1 MYIPDLFGAY
11 TKGRELAIE
20 KNWQDLKNFESVEAA
35 RNQNDLTAMDIW
47 ERRQQMPGKMN
58 MFYNNVDTSQM
69 NTDVAREAHPGV
81 IAKARMG
88 SGHAQDQFSI
98 WQANRDYG
106 RQVMNRGYQ
115 AGLAMT
121 DAAGQNKAGQANYWL
136 TDNRAYQHGRNV
148 VQQAYDTQRG
158 NSITAAHYPTV
169 AQQQNTQGDL
179 TYRNNVAGLNL
190 GYDQIKNAHEL
201 LPQLQALVK
210 TNLGN
215 QQADASSYQTSREAS
230 RITGMQQQEFDRHR
244 LIAEMMNAHTPGSGT
259 TYLMGVM
266 GIGGQ
271 TATPAQATPAT
282 GQTQS
287 GVPVGTNSVLAPTQS
302 GVPVRTN
309 SVLAPTQSGVPVR
322 TNSVLAPTGTPQTNQ
337 PVQDIRSLLPLMF
350 QNPNGGQVYNYPAS
364 PEHGQY
370 RPLVPAPTPQEVQQQ
385 QLIKRLSGPRQGGIL

>member
-11 TKGRELAIE
+11 TKGRELAIA
-20 KNWQDLKNFESVEAA
+20 KNWDDLKNFESVEAA
-35 RNQNDLTAMDIW
+35 RNQNDLSAMDVW

-58 MFYNNVDTSQM
+58 MFYNNVDLSQM
-69 NTDVAREAHPGV
+69 NTDVAREAHPGM

-98 WQANRDYG
+98 WQDNRDYG
-106 RQVMNRGYQ
+106 REVMNRGYQ
-115 AGLAMT
+115 SGLAMM

-136 TDNRAYQHGRNV
+136 TDNRAYQHGGNV
-148 VQQAYDTQRG
+148 AQQTYDTQRG
-158 NSITAAHYPTV
+158 NSATAAHYPTV
-169 AQQQNTQGDL
+169 AQQQNTLGDL
-179 TYRNNVAGLNL
+179 QYRNNVAGLHL

-201 LPQLQALVK
+201 SPQQHTLNK
-210 TNLGN
+210 TNLDN
-215 QQADASSYQTSREAS
+215 QQADASSYQTRQSAAKS
-230 RITGMQQQEFDRHR
+230 AQMQQQEFDRHVMV
-244 LIAEMMNAHTPGSGT
+244 AEAMNAQTPGSGT

-302 GVPVRTN
+302 GVPV
-309 SVLAPTQSGVPVR
+309 G

-337 PVQDIRSLLPLMF
+337 PVQDIRSLLPPMV
-350 QNPNGGQVYNYPAS
+350 QNPNGGQVYNYPVY

-370 RPLVPAPTPQEVQQQ
+370 RPLVPTPTPQEVQQQ
-385 QLIKRLSGPRQGGIL
+385 QLINRLSGPRQGGVL

>member
-11 TKGRELAIE
+11 VKGRELAIE

-69 NTDVAREAHPGV
+69 NTDVAREAHPGL

-88 SGHAQDQFSI
+88 SGHAQDHFSI

-106 RQVMNRGYQ
+106 REVMNRGYQ
-115 AGLAMT
+115 SGLAMM

-136 TDNRAYQHGRNV
+136 TDNRAYQHGGNV
-148 VQQAYDTQRG
+148 AQQAYDTQRG
-158 NSITAAHYPTV
+158 NSITAAYYPTV
-169 AQQQNTQGDL
+169 AEQQNTQGDL
-179 TYRNNVAGLNL
+179 QHRNNVAGLNL
-190 GYDQIKNAHEL
+190 GYDQIKNAHEV
-201 LPQLQALVK
+201 LPQEHKLYK
-210 TNLGN
+210 TTIGN
-215 QQADASSYQTSREAS
+215 RQEDENNYQPRQSAVQETQ
-230 RITGMQQQEFDRHR
+230 MQQQEFDRHR
-244 LIAEMMNAHTPGSGT
+244 LIAEMMNEQTPGSGT

-287 GVPVGTNSVLAPTQS
+287 SVPVG
-302 GVPVRTN
+302 
-309 SVLAPTQSGVPVR
+309 

-337 PVQDIRSLLPLMF
+337 PVQDIRSLLPPMF
-350 QNPNGGQVYNYPAS
+350 QNPNGGQVYNYPVS

-370 RPLVPAPTPQEVQQQ
+370 RPLVPTPTPQEVQQQ
-385 QLIKRLSGPRQGGIL
+385 RFINHLSGPRQGGIL

>member
-11 TKGRELAIE
+11 TKGRELAIA
-20 KNWQDLKNFESVEAA
+20 KNWDDLKNFESVEAA
-35 RNQNDLTAMDIW
+35 RNQNDLSAMDVW

-58 MFYNNVDTSQM
+58 MFYNNVDLSQM
-69 NTDVAREAHPGV
+69 NTDVAREAHPGL

-98 WQANRDYG
+98 WQDNRDYG
-106 RQVMNRGYQ
+106 REVMNRGYQ
-115 AGLAMT
+115 SGLAMM
-121 DAAGQNKAGQANYWL
+121 DAAGQNNAGQANYWL
-136 TDNRAYQHGRNV
+136 TDNRAYQHGGNV

-169 AQQQNTQGDL
+169 AQQQATQGDL

-190 GYDQIKNAHEL
+190 GYDQVKNAHEL
-201 LPQLQALVK
+201 LPQQQALAK

-215 QQADASSYQTSREAS
+215 QQADASSYQTRQEAS

-244 LIAEMMNAHTPGSGT
+244 LIAEAMNAQTPGSGT
-259 TYLMGVM
+259 AYLMGVM

-271 TATPAQATPAT
+271 TAAPAQATPAT

-302 GVPVRTN
+302 GVPV
-309 SVLAPTQSGVPVR
+309 G

-337 PVQDIRSLLPLMF
+337 PVQDIRSLLPPMV
-350 QNPNGGQVYNYPAS
+350 QNPNGGQVYNYPVY

-370 RPLVPAPTPQEVQQQ
+370 RPLVPTPTPQEVQQQ
-385 QLIKRLSGPRQGGIL
+385 LINRLSGPRQGGIL

>member
-11 TKGRELAIE
+11 VKGRELAIE

-69 NTDVAREAHPGV
+69 NTDVAREAHPGL

-106 RQVMNRGYQ
+106 REVMNRGYQ
-115 AGLAMT
+115 SGLAMM

-136 TDNRAYQHGRNV
+136 TDNRAYQHGGNV
-148 VQQAYDTQRG
+148 AQQAYDTGRG

-179 TYRNNVAGLNL
+179 QYRNNVAGLNL
-190 GYDQIKNAHEL
+190 GYDQVKNTHEL
-201 LPQLQALVK
+201 LPQQHALAK
-210 TNLGN
+210 TTIGN
-215 QQADASSYQTSREAS
+215 QQADASSYQTRQSAVQA
-230 RITGMQQQEFDRHR
+230 TQMQQQEFDRHR
-244 LIAEMMNAHTPGSGT
+244 LIAEMMNAQTPGSGT

-271 TATPAQATPAT
+271 TATPAQTTPTT

-287 GVPVGTNSVLAPTQS
+287 SVSVG
-302 GVPVRTN
+302 
-309 SVLAPTQSGVPVR
+309 

-337 PVQDIRSLLPLMF
+337 PVQDIRSLLPPMF
-350 QNPNGGQVYNYPAS
+350 QNPNGGQVYNYPVS
-364 PEHGQY
+364 PEYGQY
-370 RPLVPAPTPQEVQQQ
+370 RPLVPTPTPQEVQQQ
-385 QLIKRLSGPRQGGIL
+385 QLINRLSGPRQGGIL

>member
-11 TKGRELAIE
+11 IKGRELAIE
-20 KNWQDLKNFESVEAA
+20 KNWQDLKNYEAVESA
-35 RNQNDLTAMDIW
+35 RNQNDLQALQILG
-47 ERRQQMPGKMN
+47 ERADFGGKRN
-58 MFYNNVDTSQM
+58 MFQNNVDISQM
-69 NTDVAREAHPGV
+69 NTDVAGEAHPGL
-81 IAKARMG
+81 ITKARMG

-115 AGLAMT
+115 AGLAMM

-136 TDNRAYQHGRNV
+136 TDNRAYQHGGNV
-148 VQQAYDTQRG
+148 GQQAYDTQRG

-169 AQQQNTQGDL
+169 AQQQSTQGDL

-201 LPQLQALVK
+201 LPQQQALAK

-215 QQADASSYQTSREAS
+215 QQADASSYQTRQEAS

-244 LIAEMMNAHTPGSGT
+244 LIAEAMNAQTPGSGT

-302 GVPVRTN
+302 GVPVG
-309 SVLAPTQSGVPVR
+309 A
-322 TNSVLAPTGTPQTNQ
+322 NSVLAPTGTPQTNQ
-337 PVQDIRSLLPLMF
+337 PVQDIRSLLPPMF
-350 QNPNGGQVYNYPAS
+350 QNPNGGQVYNYPVS
-364 PEHGQY
+364 PERGQY
-370 RPLVPAPTPQEVQQQ
+370 RPLVPTPTPQEVQQQ
-385 QLIKRLSGPRQGGIL
+385 QLINRLSGSRQGGIL

>member
-11 TKGRELAIE
+11 VKGRELAIE

-69 NTDVAREAHPGV
+69 NTDVAREAHPGL
-81 IAKARMG
+81 IAKTRMG

-106 RQVMNRGYQ
+106 REVMNRGYQ
-115 AGLAMT
+115 SGLKMM

-136 TDNRAYQHGRNV
+136 TDNRAYQHGGNIA
-148 VQQAYDTQRG
+148 QQTYDTQRG
-158 NSITAAHYPTV
+158 NSITSAHYPTV
-169 AQQQNTQGDL
+169 AQQQNTQGDRL
-179 TYRNNVAGLNL
+179 PGKIVLGLIW

-201 LPQLQALVK
+201 LPQQHEFAK
-210 TNLGN
+210 TTIGN
-215 QQADASSYQTSREAS
+215 QQADASNYQPRQSAVQ
-230 RITGMQQQEFDRHR
+230 MQQQEFDRHR
-244 LIAEMMNAHTPGSGT
+244 LIAERMNAQTPGSGT

-271 TATPAQATPAT
+271 TATPAQATPTT

-287 GVPVGTNSVLAPTQS
+287 SVPVG
-302 GVPVRTN
+302 
-309 SVLAPTQSGVPVR
+309 

-337 PVQDIRSLLPLMF
+337 PAQDIRSLLPPMF
-350 QNPNGGQVYNYPAS
+350 QNPNGGQVYNYPVS
-364 PEHGQY
+364 PEHRQYNPLGQ
-370 RPLVPAPTPQEVQQQ
+370 TPPPKEE
-385 QLIKRLSGPRQGGIL
+385 KHNF

>member
-11 TKGRELAIE
+11 VKGRELAIE

-35 RNQNDLTAMDIW
+35 RNQNDLTSMDIW

-58 MFYNNVDTSQM
+58 MFYNNVDVSQM
-69 NTDVAREAHPGV
+69 NTDVAREAHPGM
-81 IAKARMG
+81 IAKTRMG

-106 RQVMNRGYQ
+106 REVMNRGYQ
-115 AGLAMT
+115 SGLSMM

-136 TDNRAYQHGRNV
+136 TDNRAYKHGGNV
-148 VQQAYDTQRG
+148 AQQTYDTQRG
-158 NSITAAHYPTV
+158 NSTTAAHYPTV

-179 TYRNNVAGLNL
+179 QYRNNVAGLDL
-190 GYDQIKNAHEL
+190 GYDQVKNAHEL
-201 LPQLQALVK
+201 LPQLHTLAK

-215 QQADASSYQTSREAS
+215 QQADASNYQPRQSAVQATQ
-230 RITGMQQQEFDRHR
+230 MQQQEFDRHR
-244 LIAEMMNAHTPGSGT
+244 LIAEMMNAQTPGSGM

-271 TATPAQATPAT
+271 TATPAQATPTT

-287 GVPVGTNSVLAPTQS
+287 SVPVM
-302 GVPVRTN
+302 
-309 SVLAPTQSGVPVR
+309 

-337 PVQDIRSLLPLMF
+337 PAQGTRSLLPPMF
-350 QNPNGGQVYNYPAS
+350 QNPNGGQVYNYPVS
-364 PEHGQY
+364 PAQGQY
-370 RPLVPAPTPQEVQQQ
+370 RPLVPTPTPQEVQQRQ
-385 QLIKRLSGPRQGGIL
+385 IMNRLSGPRHGGIL

>member
-11 TKGRELAIE
+11 VKGRELAIE

-35 RNQNDLTAMDIW
+35 RNQNDLTAMDVW

-69 NTDVAREAHPGV
+69 NTDVAREAHPGL

-106 RQVMNRGYQ
+106 RGVMNRGYQ
-115 AGLAMT
+115 AGLAMM

-136 TDNRAYQHGRNV
+136 TDNRAYNFGGNV
-148 VQQAYDTQRG
+148 AQQAYDTQRG

-179 TYRNNVAGLNL
+179 QYRYNVAGLNL

-201 LPQLQALVK
+201 LPQQHALSK
-210 TNLGN
+210 TTIGN
-215 QQADASSYQTSREAS
+215 QQADASSYQTRQSAVQA
-230 RITGMQQQEFDRHR
+230 TQMQQQEIDSHR
-244 LIAEMMNAHTPGSGT
+244 LIAEMMNSQTPGSGT
-259 TYLMGVM
+259 AYLMNLM

-271 TATPAQATPAT
+271 TATPAQATPTT

-287 GVPVGTNSVLAPTQS
+287 SVPVG
-302 GVPVRTN
+302 
-309 SVLAPTQSGVPVR
+309 

-337 PVQDIRSLLPLMF
+337 PAQNIRSLLPPMS
-350 QNPNGGQVYNYPAS
+350 QNSNGGQVYNYPVS

-370 RPLVPAPTPQEVQQQ
+370 RPLVPTPTPQ
-385 QLIKRLSGPRQGGIL
+385 R